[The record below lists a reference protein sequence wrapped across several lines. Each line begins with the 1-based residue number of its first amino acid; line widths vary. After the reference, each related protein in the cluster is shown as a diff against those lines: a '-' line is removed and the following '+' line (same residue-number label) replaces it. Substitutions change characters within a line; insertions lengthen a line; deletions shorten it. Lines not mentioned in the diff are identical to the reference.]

1 MDWATSGHTPGRTDP
16 AAPDLVE
23 LVWRVR
29 GPSGK
34 VLTCGIYRTTAPGL
48 EVRVGYSLDDILK
61 TVLAPDVDV
70 ARAHAAE
77 WRRLVLA
84 KGSLEELPTS

>member
-16 AAPDLVE
+16 AAPQLLE
-23 LVWRVR
+23 LVWQVR

-34 VLTCGIYRTTAPGL
+34 LLACGIYRTAAPGL
-48 EVRVGYSLDDILK
+48 EVRVGYSADNILK
-61 TVLAPDVDV
+61 TVLAPDLEV
-70 ARAHAAE
+70 ARAHAAD

-84 KGSLEELPTS
+84 KGSVKELPTP